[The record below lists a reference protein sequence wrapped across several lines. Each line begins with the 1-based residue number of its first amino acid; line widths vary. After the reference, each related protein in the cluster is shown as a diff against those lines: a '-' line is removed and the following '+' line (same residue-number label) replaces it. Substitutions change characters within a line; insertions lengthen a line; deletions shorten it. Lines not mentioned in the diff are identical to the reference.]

1 MRRRR
6 PGYIF
11 DASVLSAFCVV
22 GRLDLL
28 AERYAGRASWS
39 VEVQDEIIRGLAAA
53 PTLSDVL
60 SAGWLGEPIRSF
72 AVDEI
77 ERARLA
83 LGGTS
88 RDRRHLGEA
97 ATIVIAQRYSL
108 TVALDDR
115 DATLL
120 ARARGLGTIGTLPI
134 LQACVRAGA
143 VTGDEA
149 LRLLTEM
156 REVHG
161 RRLPLVTADD
171 IRP

>member
-1 MRRRR
+1 MGRRR

-22 GRLDLL
+22 RRLDLL

-39 VEVQDEIIRGLAAA
+39 VEVQDEIFRGLAAA

-60 SAGWLGEPIRSF
+60 SADWLAEPIRSF

-77 ERARLA
+77 ERVRLA

-97 ATIVIAQRYSL
+97 ATIVIAEQYGL

-134 LQACVRAGA
+134 LQACVRVGA

-161 RRLPLVTADD
+161 RRLPFVTADD
-171 IRP
+171 LQP